1 MNGLRHWL
9 GAAAALAA
17 TIAVSAEAHA
27 QTAVTFM
34 LDGAALGRH
43 AAWYVALEKGYYK
56 RAGLDVTIVPGQGPA
71 QALQGVESKAA
82 QFALSDV
89 ANLVAARAGGA
100 SAKMVAVIEQKSPYA
115 IFSLRSGANLSKPQQ
130 LENQEIGSSKGS
142 GGRKVIEA
150 FMAST
155 GLKPETVKYT
165 DIDPAAGFGMLADG
179 KIAAIETSATSMP
192 AVMKAVGVQNAQI
205 FLLANNGLSLYGNGI
220 VTREDTI
227 KANAAQVKAF
237 VKASLEGWKDTVAN
251 PREAADIVSRHVKG
265 LDPDATFQEV
275 AIVSGLVATPEAR
288 AKGLGLIDA
297 KQMAASVDLIA
308 KGTDSKVVYDTTAL
322 PQPPIKP

>member
-1 MNGLRHWL
+1 MNGLRRWL
-9 GAAAALAA
+9 GAAAVLAA
-17 TIAVSAEAHA
+17 TIASSSEARA

-34 LDGAALGRH
+34 LDGPALGRH

-56 RAGLDVTIVPGQGPA
+56 RAGLDVSIVPGQGPA

-130 LENQEIGSSKGS
+130 LEHQEIGSGKGS

-150 FMAST
+150 FMQST
-155 GLKPETVKYT
+155 GLKPGTVKYT
-165 DIDPAAGFGMLADG
+165 DIDPASGFDMLATG

-205 FLLANNGLSLYGNGI
+205 FLLANNGLALYGSGI

-251 PREAADIVSRHVKG
+251 PREAAEIVARNVKG
-265 LDPDATFQEV
+265 LDLDATFQEV

-297 KQMAASVDLIA
+297 KQMAAGVDLIA
-308 KGTDSKVVYDTTAL
+308 KGTDSKAFYDLTAL
-322 PQPPIKP
+322 PTPPIKP